1 VSRAPYYP
9 IFLDLA
15 GRRCLVVG
23 GGTVALRKVEAL
35 LEHQAIVKV
44 ISPKLSSQ
52 LEKMASENTIEIEA
66 RQYRSGDLEGAFL
79 VIAATDNAEVNG
91 RVSRDARRLGLLIN
105 VVDDAARSN
114 FIVPSSLSRG
124 DITIAISTA
133 GTSPA
138 LARKIRTELEDYFGA
153 EYAAL
158 ARLAGEVRRQLIGS
172 GQAVS
177 PERWQKALDI
187 GYLIGML
194 REGKEAEARAALLSR
209 LKEG

>member
-1 VSRAPYYP
+1 MSRAPYYP